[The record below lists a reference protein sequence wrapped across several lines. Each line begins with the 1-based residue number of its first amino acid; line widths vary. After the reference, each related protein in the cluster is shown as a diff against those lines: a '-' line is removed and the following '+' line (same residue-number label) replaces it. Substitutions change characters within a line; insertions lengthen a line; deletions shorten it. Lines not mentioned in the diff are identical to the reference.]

1 MKQIVSFILFSS
13 LFISGCRFSNQ
24 NKKSFFET
32 NGKSL
37 KLLVEKAVS
46 GDTLSNNK
54 LNGLIELDYPVNTN
68 YLLFNIDSV
77 RTNAGKKYYT
87 VLLNFSNPTYNR
99 FAVYDSLLKCYL
111 IDKSLNGYLY
121 ESTLDIDKIHYI
133 KISEDF
139 NSKDVLTLN
148 RLSLYRIMN
157 DSVSLVFRNFTKLIE
172 NGVVYNQNITKITR
186 DFIRTELNSTSASII
201 KNRQDVF
208 YYNTGN
214 KKYIS
219 PSAVFYDFI
228 KAKILSFKY
237 NLEKPEITDK
247 SGMFASV
254 RINPALDTISTT
266 SNTKDILGF
275 SLTLTNNWKTF
286 RNRNISE
293 FLKRNRLGTSFSNKI
308 LNADIYVIVI
318 PNEDSAEMFINRK
331 LTRSVSG
338 KYKIRFS
345 DKFSSGKYFV
355 QFFEFSCG
363 LKKYLLIL
371 KTSRS
376 TYTRDRSIYQG
387 IINSFKIDC

>member
-1 MKQIVSFILFSS
+1 MKQILLIILFSS
-13 LFISGCRFSNQ
+13 LFITGCKFSKQ
-24 NKKSFFET
+24 NKNSLIET

-37 KLLVEKAVS
+37 KLLVGKAAV

-54 LNGLIELDYPVNTN
+54 LNGLVDLNYPVNTN
-68 YLLFNIDSV
+68 YLLFNVDSV
-77 RTNAGKKYYT
+77 ITNNGKKYYT
-87 VLLNFSNPTYNR
+87 VLLNFSNPIYNR
-99 FAVYDSLLKCYL
+99 FAVYDPLLKCYL

-121 ESTLDIDKIHYI
+121 ESTLNIDNIHYI

-139 NSKDVLTLN
+139 NSKDILTLN
-148 RLSLYRIMN
+148 RLSLYRIGD
-157 DSVSLVFRNFTKLIE
+157 DSVSLIFRDFTKLVE
-172 NGVVYNQNITKITR
+172 NGVVYNQNITKITPG
-186 DFIRTELNSTSASII
+186 FIRTELNSTSASII

-208 YYNTGN
+208 YYNIGD

-228 KAKILSFKY
+228 KAKILNFKY

-247 SGMFASV
+247 RSMFASV
-254 RINPALDTISTT
+254 SINHALDTISTT
-266 SNTKDILGF
+266 SNTKDIQGF
-275 SLTLTNNWKTF
+275 SLTLTDNWKTF
-286 RNRNISE
+286 RNRHISE
-293 FLKRNRLGTSFSNKI
+293 FLRRDRLGTIFSNKI

-345 DKFSSGKYFV
+345 DKFSSTKYFV

-371 KTSRS
+371 KTSKS
-376 TYTRDRSIYQG
+376 TYTKDRSIYQA